1 MAYEFIVNGLRVVS
15 GKDLKCACCGI
26 CCRTYSKVDVS
37 ITDIFNISEYLGI
50 TPDEFFSKYCKVM
63 SDAEDS
69 SEFLLDIEGGCKF
82 QKDNK
87 CTIYPVRSDMCAMYP
102 YNLMCLNTSKGL
114 KKCVDGLNKCYV
126 HSLPDDLLIVPDLE
140 RMVDSRIMAMVM
152 EMYLARYGS
161 TFREE
166 DALEYHR
173 KGQAQLKNERLRNIM
188 HMQLLGIFLKD
199 LPLDADTKERLLSD
213 EDIRLIYNKARGLPR
228 TQ

>member
-1 MAYEFIVNGLRVVS
+1 MAPGYQVKGLTVVNAQ
-15 GKDLKCACCGI
+15 DMKCACCGI
-26 CCRTYSKVDVS
+26 CCRTYSKVDAS
-37 ITDIFNISEYLGI
+37 ITDIFNIAEYLGI
-50 TPDEFFSKYCKVM
+50 SAGEFHSRYCKVM
-63 SDAEDS
+63 SDGEDS
-69 SEFLLDIEGGCKF
+69 SVFLFDIEGGCKF

-87 CTIYPVRSDMCAMYP
+87 CTIYPVRPDMCATYP
-102 YNLMCLNTSKGL
+102 YNLMCLTTSRSL
-114 KKCVDGLNKCYV
+114 KSGVDGLNVCYV

-173 KGQAQLKNERLRNIM
+173 KGQAQLKNDRLRNIM

-199 LPLDADTKERLLSD
+199 PPLDADTKERLLSD
-213 EDIRLIYNKARGLPR
+213 EDIRMIYNKARGLRR
-228 TQ
+228 TE